1 MPVTGPIRL
10 DTRTV
15 TVTVYRPS
23 DPNDPNQENI
33 AIISGVWDKKT
44 GGEVDSEETLYHPG
58 GMVPPVSLGG
68 RKNVGNLVLTR
79 LCKIERDWYAI
90 PSLISAVGR
99 SKVTVGDQAMDIDGN
114 AAGTSGSNKNPL
126 TYNGILKRVTPP
138 EVDSESSGPA
148 LIEIEVTV
156 NGYPS

>member
-1 MPVTGPIRL
+1 L
-10 DTRTV
+10 
-15 TVTVYRPS
+15 TVTVYRPR
-23 DPNDPNQENI
+23 DPDDPKQETI

-58 GMVPPVSLGG
+58 GMVDPISLGG

-90 PSLISAVGR
+90 PSLVAAVGR

-114 AAGTSGSNKNPL
+114 AVGTKENNSNPL

-138 EVDSESSGPA
+138 EVDSESSGAA